1 MTCRSLRSA
10 WPASSSV
17 EATTVSLPY
26 LSSSSASRRS
36 PSRLAPTWPRMS
48 PTTTSG
54 VRLLAWM
61 NHSSSR
67 TGRPASMNFTAG
79 RCRPSWK
86 ISFAVPEPLPGT
98 VPPMSLLWAMLAQK
112 PTHSPW

>member
-1 MTCRSLRSA
+1 MA
-10 WPASSSV
+10 
-17 EATTVSLPY
+17 LPY
-26 LSSSSASRRS
+26 LSSNSAIRLS

-54 VRLLAWM
+54 VRLLAWI

-67 TGRPASMNFTAG
+67 TGRAASMNFTAG
-79 RCRPSWK
+79 RCRPSSK
-86 ISFAVPEPLPGT
+86 ISRAVPEPLPGT